1 MSRQTDWFRIYDS
14 APVTDI
20 DPAAPYRKDRSYDRG
35 ATWEDAP
42 EMRGEHLK
50 LEMTE
55 TLLANLTIGIRDGVV
70 VMQNPHPMGGLIRYT
85 PIR

>member
-14 APVTDI
+14 PPVTDV
-20 DPAAPYRKDRSYDRG
+20 DPDAAYRKDRSYDGG

-42 EMRGEHLK
+42 EMTGEYLQ

-55 TLLANLTIGIRDGVV
+55 VLIAGLTIGIRDGVV
-70 VMQNPHPMGGLIRYT
+70 VMQSPHPMGGLIRYT
-85 PIR
+85 PAP